1 MHYTATVKA
10 NRILEL
16 PEEADALHLELG
28 QVVEVQV
35 EPVNGSQADQTLA
48 LFEQWEQEDACR
60 TPEQIDADARIWQE
74 FEKGI
79 NASRQAQGMRLL

>member
-28 QVVEVQV
+28 QAVEIQLELVKGNQT
-35 EPVNGSQADQTLA
+35 DQTLA

-60 TPEQIDADARIWQE
+60 TPEQIDADDRIWQE

-79 NASRQAQGMRLL
+79 NASRQTQGTRLL